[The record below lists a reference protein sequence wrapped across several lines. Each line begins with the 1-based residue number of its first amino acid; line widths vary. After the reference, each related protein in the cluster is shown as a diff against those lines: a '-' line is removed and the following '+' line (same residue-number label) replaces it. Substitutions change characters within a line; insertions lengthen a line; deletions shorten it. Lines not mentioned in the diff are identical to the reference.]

1 MAEEFKTTWEE
12 ITKMNIVTFNHK
24 LKFVE
29 HLQNDRIKATK
40 VR

>member
-1 MAEEFKTTWEE
+1 MAEEYKTTWKE
-12 ITKMNIVTFNHK
+12 ITSLNIVTFNHK

-29 HLQNDRIKATK
+29 HLQKERVKATK